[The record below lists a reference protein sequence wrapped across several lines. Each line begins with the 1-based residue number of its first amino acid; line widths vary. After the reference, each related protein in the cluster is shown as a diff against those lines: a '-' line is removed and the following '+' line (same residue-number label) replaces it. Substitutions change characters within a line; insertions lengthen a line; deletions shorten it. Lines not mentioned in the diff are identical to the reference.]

1 MGRGIDPELMRRV
14 RAGEYVVDP
23 QAVAGAILRRRS
35 DRVAVRRLS
44 RMLVAGELDRG
55 AIGADEPRARPGSD

>member
-23 QAVAGAILRRRS
+23 HAVADAMLRRRS
-35 DRVAVRRLS
+35 DRAAVRRLS

-55 AIGADEPRARPGSD
+55 AVRSHEPRARPRGD